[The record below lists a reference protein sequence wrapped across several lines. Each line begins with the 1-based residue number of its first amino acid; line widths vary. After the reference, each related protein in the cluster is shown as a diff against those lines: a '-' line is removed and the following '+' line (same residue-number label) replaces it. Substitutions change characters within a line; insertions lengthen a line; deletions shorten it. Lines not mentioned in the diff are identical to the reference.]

1 VDTSSLLEKGPVALT
16 YVVSQNV
23 HPVSHDIVKWCVFL
37 FYKNKLIEC
46 ECLILIPR
54 NVETVHVYISRI
66 IKAVQVY
73 TRTMFLPICENV
85 GIGTKSWLLHMFG

>member
-1 VDTSSLLEKGPVALT
+1 MKNVPALVPVSALS
-16 YVVSQNV
+16 YICVLVAVNRFAL
-23 HPVSHDIVKWCVFL
+23 HPGSHDIVKWCIFL
-37 FYKNKLIEC
+37 FYENKLIGC

-85 GIGTKSWLLHMFG
+85 VMGTQS